1 LRNRTTTENIHNSD
15 QHNGASKARPKQ
27 DKNATGGIVRSD
39 MATRTLVIL
48 PQVHRSAIR
57 ARKSDLAEEG
67 GSLMRSDR
75 VRLEEAVGLAFA
87 IDLDVAEAL
96 LVPLNKVRPATLF
109 GTGKLDEIKGLIASL
124 DVGLVIIDH
133 TLSPIQQRNLERAW
147 DCKVLDRTGLILE
160 IFSLRA
166 QTREGRLQVQLA
178 HLEYEKSRLVR
189 SWTHLER
196 QRGGLGTVGGP
207 GETQIESDRRQI
219 QDRITKIKKQL
230 ETVTRTRGLH
240 RKSRKKVPYP
250 IVALVGYT
258 NAGKSSLFNRL
269 SGADVMAQ
277 DMLFAT
283 LDPTMREITL
293 RNAQRIIM
301 SDTVGF
307 ISQLPTHL
315 IAAFR
320 ATLEE
325 VLDADLIIHV
335 RDIAAEETRAQAN
348 DVEQVL
354 EALGVGANNPDRRL
368 IEVWNKVDLIA
379 QHDREAILEQSARND
394 QTVCVSAQTGE
405 GMEAL
410 VELIDIE
417 LSRHYSEREVVFT
430 VPDGKVLHWIY
441 QNCEVV
447 HRSDYSDGSVKLNL
461 RVPPEKHEVLERII
475 KQNQTSATKS

>member
-1 LRNRTTTENIHNSD
+1 
-15 QHNGASKARPKQ
+15 
-27 DKNATGGIVRSD
+27 
-39 MATRTLVIL
+39 MVIL
-48 PQVHRSAIR
+48 PDVRRSAATASR
-57 ARKSDLAEEG
+57 GDLAQEDAS
-67 GSLMRSDR
+67 SLRSTR
-75 VRLEEAVGLAFA
+75 VKLEEAVGLALA
-87 IDLDVAEAL
+87 IDLEIAQTL
-96 LVPLNKVRPATLF
+96 IVPLNKVRPATLF
-109 GTGKLDEIKGLIASL
+109 GTGKVDEIKGLIAAL
-124 DVGLVIIDH
+124 DVALVIIDH

-166 QTREGRLQVQLA
+166 KTREGRLQVQLA
-178 HLEYEKSRLVR
+178 HLGYEKSRLVR

-240 RKSRKKVPYP
+240 RESRKKVPYP

-269 SGADVMAQ
+269 SGAHVMAQ

-293 RNAQRIIM
+293 RNGRRIIM

-335 RDIAAEETRAQAN
+335 RDIATEETRAQAD

-354 EALGVGANNPDRRL
+354 EVLGVGANNPDRHL
-368 IEVWNKVDLIA
+368 IEVWNKIDLVA
-379 QHDREAILEQSARND
+379 QQDRQAILEQSARNE

-410 VELIDIE
+410 VELVDKE
-417 LSRHYSEREVVFT
+417 LSRHHLERELVLA
-430 VPDGKVLHWIY
+430 VPDGKLLHWIY
-441 QNCEVV
+441 QNCDVM
-447 HRSDYSDGSVKLNL
+447 HRVDHSDGSVKFNL
-461 RVPPEKHEVLERII
+461 RVPLEKHENLERLI
-475 KQNQTSATKS
+475 KPNHMENSENNQN

>member
-1 LRNRTTTENIHNSD
+1 
-15 QHNGASKARPKQ
+15 
-27 DKNATGGIVRSD
+27 
-39 MATRTLVIL
+39 MVIL
-48 PQVHRSAIR
+48 PEVRRSTAPAHRS
-57 ARKSDLAEEG
+57 DQTPEDDH
-67 GSLMRSDR
+67 SLRSSR
-75 VRLEEAVGLAFA
+75 IKLQEAVGLALA
-87 IDLDVAEAL
+87 IDLDIAQTL
-96 LVPLNKVRPATLF
+96 MVPLNKVRPATLF
-109 GTGKLDEIKGLIASL
+109 GTGKVDEIKGLIAATE
-124 DVGLVIIDH
+124 VTLVIIDH
-133 TLSPIQQRNLERAW
+133 TISPIQQRNLERAW

-166 QTREGRLQVQLA
+166 KTREGRLQVQLA

-293 RNAQRIIM
+293 RNGRRIIM

-325 VLDADLIIHV
+325 VLDADLILHV

-354 EALGVGANNPDRRL
+354 EALGVGDNNPDRHL

-379 QHDREAILEQSARND
+379 PQDREAIFEQSARND

-410 VELIDIE
+410 VELIDKE
-417 LSRHYSEREVVFT
+417 LSRNHLERELVFA
-430 VPDGKVLHWIY
+430 VPDGKILHWIY

-447 HRSDYSDGSVKLNL
+447 HRIDHSDGSVKLNL
-461 RVPPEKHEVLERII
+461 RVAPEKHESLERLI
-475 KQNQTSATKS
+475 KQNTMENSEN